1 MATGPASFHD
11 EDFRPSSR
19 FTYRHFQLLRSFST
33 RTPLR
38 VIAHIDLDAFYAQ
51 CEMIRLNTPRDQPLA
66 VQQWQSLI
74 AVNYAARPFG
84 VSRMITAAEARKLCP
99 QLLTPHVATFREG
112 EGEHWAYREGD
123 YSVQK
128 DKVSLDPYRAESR
141 KILAV
146 LKTTLLTWAEGVY
159 DGCRGQFSE
168 PSDMVRL
175 EKAGIDEVFVDLSA
189 LVFGTL
195 LHRYEILRRAATLD
209 GSKDGPNTFLPRPE
223 TTALIWGEDD
233 ELIDLDTG
241 ESEEDDPEWDDIAIQ
256 VGAEI
261 VKFVRTAVWDQLKY
275 TCSGG
280 IARNK
285 MMAKLGS
292 ACNKPNRQTIVRNR
306 AIQQFL
312 SGYKFTKIRSL
323 GGKLGKKISS
333 EFETDKISDLLTIPL
348 DRLKNK
354 LDDDTGMWLYQIIR
368 GEDDSEVTP
377 RTEIKSMISAK
388 SFNPKLAS
396 LDQAEKWMRI
406 FVAEIYGRL
415 VDEGV
420 LENKRRPKMITVHHY
435 GPNQDKSRQTHIP
448 TGGAID
454 QVMLFELA
462 KNLLQQ
468 VVSWPCSHLSL
479 TVSGFESG
487 ITGNKSLDSF
497 FIRGAGE
504 TPVSQRDGSMPN
516 GGCQPELPDDN
527 SAHQRKKQK
536 VGEVHGQPPSKGV
549 GFFSRYK
556 TSTKQ
561 TLVEPFPEN
570 TGVSLANLETNPTN
584 PTFHYSTQDVC
595 SRCGETVPEFMQSE
609 HNDWHLAKDLE
620 SREQQSLNAARAR
633 GKGKTRQTRL
643 AFG

>member
-1 MATGPASFHD
+1 MESDPAVSYD
-11 EDFRPSSR
+11 EDSRPSSR

-84 VSRMITAAEARKLCP
+84 VSRMITAEEARKRCP

-112 EGEHWAYREGD
+112 EGENWAYREGD
-123 YSVQK
+123 ISVQK

-146 LKTTLLTWAEGVY
+146 MKATLLTWAEGVY
-159 DGCRGQFSE
+159 EGCRGQFSE

-195 LHRYEILRRAATLD
+195 LQRYQVLRLADTLE
-209 GSKDGPNTFLPRPE
+209 GSKDSPNRLLPRPE
-223 TTALIWGEDD
+223 TTALLWGKND

-241 ESEEDDPEWDDIAIQ
+241 ESEEDDPEWDDIVIQ

-261 VKFVRTAVWDQLKY
+261 VQCVRTAVWDQLKY

-323 GGKLGKKISS
+323 GGKLGKKIAS
-333 EFETDKISDLLTIPL
+333 EFETDKISDLLNIPL

-354 LDDDTGMWLYQIIR
+354 LDDDTGVWLYQIIR

-388 SFNPKLAS
+388 SFNPKLDS

-406 FVAEIYGRL
+406 FVAEIHGRL
-415 VDEGV
+415 IDEGV
-420 LENKRRPKMITVHHY
+420 LENKRRPRMLTVHHY

-448 TGGAID
+448 TGGVID
-454 QVMLFELA
+454 QTMLFDLA

-487 ITGNKSLDSF
+487 IIGNKSLDNF
-497 FIRGAGE
+497 FIRSAGE
-504 TPVSQRDGSMPN
+504 TPVSRRDSSMPN
-516 GGCQPELPDDN
+516 ESCRPELPEDN
-527 SAHQRKKQK
+527 AGRQRKKQK
-536 VGEVHGQPPSKGV
+536 VGEIHGQTRSKAV

-556 TSTKQ
+556 TSSKETP
-561 TLVEPFPEN
+561 VEPCSEK
-570 TGVSLANLETNPTN
+570 TGDSRAGLQTN
-584 PTFHYSTQDVC
+584 PTFYSTEGVC
-595 SRCGETVPEFMQSE
+595 SRCGETIPDVMQSE
-609 HNDWHLAKDLE
+609 HDDWHLAKDLE
-620 SREQQSLNAARAR
+620 SQEQQSLIAARAR
-633 GKGKTRQTRL
+633 GAGKTRQTRL